1 MVVFLNEDIGCSE
14 AGGQMLLLP
23 FSIVPEYVSFQLMKS
38 NSSFTPL
45 NSASVFFLTT
55 FLSLWYLGPMKEINR
70 FNITQGPGSWEQVRP
85 LRP

>member
-14 AGGQMLLLP
+14 AGGQTLLLS

-45 NSASVFFLTT
+45 NLPAFEQT
-55 FLSLWYLGPMKEINR
+55 FWSRG
-70 FNITQGPGSWEQVRP
+70 T
-85 LRP
+85 

>member
-45 NSASVFFLTT
+45 NSASVFLNNFS
-55 FLSLWYLGPMKEINR
+55 FPVVPWAHERDK
-70 FNITQGPGSWEQVRP
+70 
-85 LRP
+85 

>member
-45 NSASVFFLTT
+45 NSASVFFFEQLFFPRGT
-55 FLSLWYLGPMKEINR
+55 LGP
-70 FNITQGPGSWEQVRP
+70 
-85 LRP
+85 